1 MNRPS
6 EKGAQRKKDS
16 NEINFAKLCKNARED
31 GECLVVYYFSV
42 FFVHYRVLCVISCRF
57 EGSG

>member
-16 NEINFAKLCKNARED
+16 NRINFAKLCKNARED
-31 GECLVVYYFSV
+31 GECLVVYNFFV
-42 FFVHYRVLCVISCRF
+42 FFVHFQVLHVISCRF
-57 EGSG
+57 EGLG